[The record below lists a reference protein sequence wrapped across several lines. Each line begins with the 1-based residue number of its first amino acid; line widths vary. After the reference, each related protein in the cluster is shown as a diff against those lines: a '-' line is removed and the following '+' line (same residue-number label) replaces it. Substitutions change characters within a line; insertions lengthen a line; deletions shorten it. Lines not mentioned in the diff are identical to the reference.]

1 MLAIE
6 TLILIGS
13 VLLLLGI
20 LSSKFSS
27 RMGMPVLV
35 MFLGLGMLAGSEGI
49 GGIAFEDYYLSYAI
63 GTFAL
68 ALILFSGGLS
78 TPFHAVRDAW
88 KPASLLAT
96 LGVFITALITGV
108 AASWILKIDL
118 KQGLLLG
125 SIVGSTDAAA
135 VFSILRTGGVHLR
148 RRLSDTLEVE
158 SGSNDPMAIFMTV
171 GLIQIL
177 TGKVDS
183 PLGLVWLFVSQLGLG
198 LVAGLLIGYLA
209 VWVIRNIHLDA
220 AGLYPV
226 LATAF
231 GLLSFGMAADLGGSG
246 FLSVY
251 VTGMVIGN
259 KKVVFQKGIERF
271 HDAGAWMAQIT
282 MFIVLGLLSFPS
294 RLLAV
299 WLPGLAI
306 AAVLLLL
313 ARPVAVF
320 LCLCRS
326 RFSWREQVFLSWV
339 GLKGAVPITLAI
351 FPLLSNLDSEIKIDG
366 AKVIFDVVFFVVLV
380 SAVLQGWSLPWL
392 ARKLGLEAPA
402 KKESAVTLEISSLKD
417 VEGDIVDYFVDG
429 DCRVAGKMVRELAL
443 PEEVVVA
450 LIVHNQKITLP
461 KGSSRIEAGDHVIV
475 VLRPHVRAM
484 VDRIFS
490 RHNTPIAEQKWPSA
504 IEFPLRANM
513 KVGDLESF
521 YDISVGED
529 AELSLEQWLKKQIAP
544 EQVSVHR
551 FVDRGMLRLRIMEV
565 NAQGEIKAVGMS
577 FLEAEISTH
586 EIGGPIEQA
595 ENLDHTPL
603 DHKRGD

>member
-1 MLAIE
+1 
-6 TLILIGS
+6 
-13 VLLLLGI
+13 
-20 LSSKFSS
+20 
-27 RMGMPVLV
+27 MGMPVLV

-68 ALILFSGGLS
+68 AIILFSGGLS
-78 TPFHAVRDAW
+78 TPFHSVRDAW
-88 KPASLLAT
+88 QPASVLAT
-96 LGVFITALITGV
+96 LGVLITASITGV
-108 AASWILKIDL
+108 AAAWILKIDL

-125 SIVGSTDAAA
+125 AIVGSTDAAA

-177 TGKVDS
+177 IGKVDS
-183 PLGLVWLFVSQLGLG
+183 IGDLIGLLVAQMGIG
-198 LVAGLLIGYLA
+198 LVAGLAFGYMA
-209 VWVIRNIHLDA
+209 VWVIRNIQLDT
-220 AGLYPV
+220 AGLYPI

-231 GLLSFGMAADLGGSG
+231 GLFSFGMAVQLGGSG

-251 VTGMVIGN
+251 ITGMVIGN
-259 KKVVFQKGIERF
+259 KKVVFQRGIEMF
-271 HDAGAWMAQIT
+271 HDAGAWMAQIV

-306 AAVLLLL
+306 AAALLIV

-326 RFSWREQVFLSWV
+326 RFSFREQLFLSWV

-351 FPLLSNLDSEIKIDG
+351 FPLLSNLENEVKIES
-366 AKVIFDVVFFVVLV
+366 APIIFDVVFFVVLV
-380 SAVLQGWSLPWL
+380 SAVLQGWSLPWV
-392 ARKLGLEAPA
+392 ARKLGLETPA
-402 KKESAVTLEISSLKD
+402 KKESAVTLEISSLRD
-417 VEGDIVDYFVDG
+417 VEGDIVDYFVDSE
-429 DCRVAGKMVRELAL
+429 CRVAGKLIRELAL

-450 LIVHNQKITLP
+450 LIVHNNKIKLP

-484 VDRIFS
+484 VDKIFS
-490 RHNTPIAEQKWPSA
+490 RPGSINAERDWPQA
-504 IEFPLRANM
+504 AEFPLRADM
-513 KVGDLESF
+513 KVEDLENF
-521 YDISVGED
+521 YDISLD
-529 AELSLEQWLKKQIAP
+529 ADKKISLEQWLKGQIAK
-544 EQVSVHR
+544 EDLVLNR
-551 FVDRGMLRLRIMEV
+551 FVDRASLRLRILEMSP
-565 NAQGEIKAVGMS
+565 QGEIKLIGMS
-577 FLEAEISTH
+577 FLPSQSSSNIESTQQETSTDSEAS
-586 EIGGPIEQA
+586 
-595 ENLDHTPL
+595 
-603 DHKRGD
+603 

>member
-1 MLAIE
+1 
-6 TLILIGS
+6 
-13 VLLLLGI
+13 
-20 LSSKFSS
+20 
-27 RMGMPVLV
+27 MGMPVLV

-68 ALILFSGGLS
+68 AVILFSGGLS

-88 KPASLLAT
+88 KPASVLAT
-96 LGVFITALITGV
+96 LGVLITASITGV
-108 AASWILKIDL
+108 AAAWILKIDL

-125 SIVGSTDAAA
+125 AIVGSTDAAA

-177 TGKVDS
+177 IGKVDS
-183 PLGLVWLFVSQLGLG
+183 VADLVGL
-198 LVAGLLIGYLA
+198 LVAQMGIGLIAGLAFGYMA
-209 VWVIRNIHLDA
+209 VWVIRNIHLDT
-220 AGLYPV
+220 AGLYPI

-231 GLLSFGMAADLGGSG
+231 GLFSFGAAVQMGGSG

-251 VTGMVIGN
+251 ITGMVIGN
-259 KKVVFQKGIERF
+259 KKIVFQRGIEMF
-271 HDAGAWMAQIT
+271 HDAGAWMAQIV

-306 AAVLLLL
+306 AAVLLVV

-320 LCLCRS
+320 LCLCCS
-326 RFSWREQVFLSWV
+326 RFSFREQLFLSWV

-351 FPLLSNLDSEIKIDG
+351 FPLLSNLDSEIKIES
-366 AKVIFDVVFFVVLV
+366 AKIIFDVVFFVVLV
-380 SAVLQGWSLPWL
+380 SAVLQGWSLPWV
-392 ARKLGLEAPA
+392 ARKLGLETPA
-402 KKESAVTLEISSLKD
+402 KKESAVTLEISSLRD
-417 VEGDIVDYFVDG
+417 VEGDIVDYFVDSE
-429 DCRVAGKMVRELAL
+429 CRVAGKLIRELAL

-450 LIVHNQKITLP
+450 LIVHNHKIKLP

-475 VLRPHVRAM
+475 VLRPHVRSM

-490 RHNTPIAEQKWPSA
+490 RPGSFIAEQDWPQTT
-504 IEFPLRANM
+504 EFPFRADL
-513 KVGDLESF
+513 KVEDLENI
-521 YDISVGED
+521 YDISLD
-529 AELSLEQWLKKQIAP
+529 ADKKLSLEQWLKSQIAKEDLVP
-544 EQVSVHR
+544 NQ
-551 FVDRGMLRLRIMEV
+551 FVDRAMLRLRIIEIGP
-565 NAQGEIKAVGMS
+565 QGEIKLVGMS
-577 FLEAEISTH
+577 FLASQRSSSVESTPP
-586 EIGGPIEQA
+586 ELPSESDA
-595 ENLDHTPL
+595 S
-603 DHKRGD
+603 

>member
-1 MLAIE
+1 
-6 TLILIGS
+6 
-13 VLLLLGI
+13 
-20 LSSKFSS
+20 
-27 RMGMPVLV
+27 MPVLV

-68 ALILFSGGLS
+68 AVILFSGGLS

-88 KPASLLAT
+88 KPASVLAT
-96 LGVFITALITGV
+96 VGVFITASITGV
-108 AASWILKIDL
+108 AAAWILKIDL

-125 SIVGSTDAAA
+125 AIVGSTDAAA

-177 TGKVDS
+177 IGKIDS
-183 PLGLVWLFVSQLGLG
+183 VGDLIWL
-198 LVAGLLIGYLA
+198 LVAQMGIGLIAGLAFGYMA
-209 VWVIRNIHLDA
+209 VWVIRNIHLDT
-220 AGLYPV
+220 AGLYPI

-231 GLLSFGMAADLGGSG
+231 GLFSFGMAVQMGGSG

-251 VTGMVIGN
+251 ITGMVIGN
-259 KKVVFQKGIERF
+259 KKIVFQRGIEMF
-271 HDAGAWMAQIT
+271 HDAGAWMAQIV

-306 AAVLLLL
+306 AAVLLVV

-326 RFSWREQVFLSWV
+326 RFSFREQLFLSWV

-351 FPLLSNLDSEIKIDG
+351 FPLLSNLDSELKIES
-366 AKVIFDVVFFVVLV
+366 AQTIFDVVFFVVLV
-380 SAVLQGWSLPWL
+380 SAVLQGWSLPWV
-392 ARKLGLEAPA
+392 ARKLGLETPA
-402 KKESAVTLEISSLKD
+402 KKESAITLEISSLKD
-417 VEGDIVDYFVDG
+417 VEGDIVDYFVDSE
-429 DCRVAGKMVRELAL
+429 CRVAGKLIRELAF

-450 LIVHNQKITLP
+450 LIVHNNKIKLP

-490 RHNTPIAEQKWPSA
+490 RPGSLNADHDWPQA
-504 IEFPLRANM
+504 AEFPLRADM
-513 KVGDLESF
+513 KVEDLENF
-521 YDISVGED
+521 YDISLD
-529 AELSLEQWLKKQIAP
+529 ADKKLSLEQWLKSQIAK
-544 EQVSVHR
+544 EDLLANQ
-551 FVDRGMLRLRIMEV
+551 FVDRAMLRLRILEMSP
-565 NAQGEIKAVGMS
+565 QGEIKLVGMS
-577 FLEAEISTH
+577 FLTSQSSTPVGSTPPETSEGSEAI
-586 EIGGPIEQA
+586 
-595 ENLDHTPL
+595 
-603 DHKRGD
+603 

>member
-1 MLAIE
+1 
-6 TLILIGS
+6 
-13 VLLLLGI
+13 
-20 LSSKFSS
+20 
-27 RMGMPVLV
+27 MPVLV

-68 ALILFSGGLS
+68 AVILFSGGLS

-88 KPASLLAT
+88 KPASVLAT
-96 LGVFITALITGV
+96 VGVFITASITGV
-108 AASWILKIDL
+108 AAAWILKIDL

-125 SIVGSTDAAA
+125 AIVGSTDAAA

-177 TGKVDS
+177 IGKVDS
-183 PLGLVWLFVSQLGLG
+183 VADLIGL
-198 LVAGLLIGYLA
+198 LVAQMGIGLIAGLAFGYMA
-209 VWVIRNIHLDA
+209 VWVIRNIHLDT
-220 AGLYPV
+220 AGLYPI

-231 GLLSFGMAADLGGSG
+231 GLFSFGMAVQMGGSG

-251 VTGMVIGN
+251 ITGMVIGN
-259 KKVVFQKGIERF
+259 KKIVFQRGIEMF
-271 HDAGAWMAQIT
+271 HDAGAWMAQIV

-306 AAVLLLL
+306 AAVLLVV

-326 RFSWREQVFLSWV
+326 RFSFREQLFLSWV

-351 FPLLSNLDSEIKIDG
+351 FPLLSNLDSELKIES
-366 AKVIFDVVFFVVLV
+366 AQTIFDVVFFVVLV
-380 SAVLQGWSLPWL
+380 SAVLQGWSLPWV
-392 ARKLGLEAPA
+392 ARKLGLETPA
-402 KKESAVTLEISSLKD
+402 KKESAITLEISSLKD
-417 VEGDIVDYFVDG
+417 VEGDIVDYFVDSE
-429 DCRVAGKMVRELAL
+429 CRVAGKLIRELAL

-450 LIVHNQKITLP
+450 LIVHNNKIKLP

-490 RHNTPIAEQKWPSA
+490 RPGSLNAERDWSQA
-504 IEFPLRANM
+504 AEFPLRADM
-513 KVGDLESF
+513 KVEDLENF
-521 YDISVGED
+521 YDISLD
-529 AELSLEQWLKKQIAP
+529 ADKKLSLEQWLKSQITP
-544 EQVSVHR
+544 ENLVPNQ
-551 FVDRGMLRLRIMEV
+551 FVDRAMLRLRIIEISP
-565 NAQGEIKAVGMS
+565 QGEIKLVGMS
-577 FLEAEISTH
+577 FLASQSSSSVESTPPETSADSEAS
-586 EIGGPIEQA
+586 
-595 ENLDHTPL
+595 
-603 DHKRGD
+603 

>member
-1 MLAIE
+1 
-6 TLILIGS
+6 
-13 VLLLLGI
+13 
-20 LSSKFSS
+20 
-27 RMGMPVLV
+27 MGMPVLV

-68 ALILFSGGLS
+68 AIILFSGGLS

-88 KPASLLAT
+88 KPASVLAT
-96 LGVFITALITGV
+96 VGVFITASITGV
-108 AASWILKIDL
+108 AAAWILKIDL

-125 SIVGSTDAAA
+125 AIVGSTDAAA

-177 TGKVDS
+177 IGKVDS
-183 PLGLVWLFVSQLGLG
+183 VADLIGL
-198 LVAGLLIGYLA
+198 LVAQMGIGLIAGLAFGYMA
-209 VWVIRNIHLDA
+209 VWVIRNIHLDT
-220 AGLYPV
+220 AGLYPI

-231 GLLSFGMAADLGGSG
+231 GLFSFGMAVQMGGSG

-251 VTGMVIGN
+251 ITGMVIGN
-259 KKVVFQKGIERF
+259 KKIVFQRGIEMF
-271 HDAGAWMAQIT
+271 HDAGAWMAQIV

-306 AAVLLLL
+306 AAVLLVV

-326 RFSWREQVFLSWV
+326 RFSFREQFFLSWV

-351 FPLLSNLDSEIKIDG
+351 FPLLSNLDSELKIES
-366 AKVIFDVVFFVVLV
+366 AQTIFDVVFFVVLV
-380 SAVLQGWSLPWL
+380 SAVLQGWSLPWV
-392 ARKLGLEAPA
+392 ARKLGLETPA
-402 KKESAVTLEISSLKD
+402 KKESAITLEISSLKD
-417 VEGDIVDYFVDG
+417 VEGDIVDYFVDSE
-429 DCRVAGKMVRELAL
+429 CRVAGKLIRELAL

-450 LIVHNQKITLP
+450 LIVHNNKIKLP

-484 VDRIFS
+484 VDSIFS
-490 RHNTPIAEQKWPSA
+490 RPGSLNAERDWSQA
-504 IEFPLRANM
+504 AEFPLRADM
-513 KVGDLESF
+513 KVEDLENF
-521 YDISVGED
+521 YDISLD
-529 AELSLEQWLKKQIAP
+529 ADKKLSLEQWLKSQITP
-544 EQVSVHR
+544 ENLVPNQ
-551 FVDRGMLRLRIMEV
+551 FVDRAMLRLRIIEISP
-565 NAQGEIKAVGMS
+565 QGEIKLVGMS
-577 FLEAEISTH
+577 FLASQSSSSVESTPPETSADSEAS
-586 EIGGPIEQA
+586 
-595 ENLDHTPL
+595 
-603 DHKRGD
+603 

>member
-1 MLAIE
+1 MLTIE
-6 TLILIGS
+6 LLILIGS

-20 LSSKFSS
+20 FSSKFSS

-68 ALILFSGGLS
+68 AIILFSGGLS
-78 TPFHAVRDAW
+78 TPFHSVRDAW
-88 KPASLLAT
+88 QPASVLAT
-96 LGVFITALITGV
+96 LGVLITASITGV
-108 AASWILKIDL
+108 AAAWILKIDL

-125 SIVGSTDAAA
+125 AIVGSTDAAA

-177 TGKVDS
+177 IGKVDS
-183 PLGLVWLFVSQLGLG
+183 IGDLIGLLVAQMGIG
-198 LVAGLLIGYLA
+198 LVAGLAFGYMA
-209 VWVIRNIHLDA
+209 VWVIRNIQLDT
-220 AGLYPV
+220 AGLYPI

-231 GLLSFGMAADLGGSG
+231 GLFSFGMAVQLGGSG

-251 VTGMVIGN
+251 ITGMVIGN
-259 KKVVFQKGIERF
+259 KKVVFQRGIEMF
-271 HDAGAWMAQIT
+271 HDAGAWMAQIV

-306 AAVLLLL
+306 AAALLIV

-326 RFSWREQVFLSWV
+326 RFSFREQLFLSWV

-351 FPLLSNLDSEIKIDG
+351 FPLLSNLENEVKIES
-366 AKVIFDVVFFVVLV
+366 APIIFDVVFFVVLV
-380 SAVLQGWSLPWL
+380 SAVLQGWSLPWV
-392 ARKLGLEAPA
+392 ARKLGLETPA
-402 KKESAVTLEISSLKD
+402 KKESAVTLEISSLRD
-417 VEGDIVDYFVDG
+417 VEGDIVDYFVDSE
-429 DCRVAGKMVRELAL
+429 CRVAGKLIRELAL

-450 LIVHNQKITLP
+450 LIVHNNKIKLP

-484 VDRIFS
+484 VDKIFS
-490 RHNTPIAEQKWPSA
+490 RPGSINAERDWPQA
-504 IEFPLRANM
+504 AEFPLRADM
-513 KVGDLESF
+513 KVEDLENF
-521 YDISVGED
+521 YDISLD
-529 AELSLEQWLKKQIAP
+529 ADKKISLEQWLKGQIAK
-544 EQVSVHR
+544 EDLVLNR
-551 FVDRGMLRLRIMEV
+551 FVDRASLRLRILEMSP
-565 NAQGEIKAVGMS
+565 QGEIKLIGMS
-577 FLEAEISTH
+577 FLPSQSSSNIESTQQETSTDSEAS
-586 EIGGPIEQA
+586 
-595 ENLDHTPL
+595 
-603 DHKRGD
+603 

>member
-1 MLAIE
+1 LLTVE
-6 TLILIGS
+6 LLILIGS

-68 ALILFSGGLS
+68 AIILFSGGLS
-78 TPFHAVRDAW
+78 TPFTAVRDAW
-88 KPASLLAT
+88 KPASVLAT
-96 LGVFITALITGV
+96 FGVLITASITGV
-108 AASWILKIDL
+108 AAAWILKIDL

-158 SGSNDPMAIFMTV
+158 SGSNDPMAIFLTV

-177 TGKVDS
+177 IGKVES
-183 PLGLVWLFVSQLGLG
+183 INGLI
-198 LVAGLLIGYLA
+198 GLLISQMGIGLLAGLAFGYMA
-209 VWVIRNIHLDA
+209 VWVIRNIHLDT
-220 AGLYPV
+220 AGLYPI

-231 GLLSFGMAADLGGSG
+231 GLLSFGMAVQMGGSG

-251 VTGMVIGN
+251 ITGMVIGN
-259 KKVVFQKGIERF
+259 KKVVFQRGIEMF
-271 HDAGAWMAQIT
+271 HDAGAWMAQIV

-306 AAVLLLL
+306 AAVLLIV
-313 ARPVAVF
+313 ARPIAVF

-326 RFSWREQVFLSWV
+326 RFSFREQLFLSWV

-351 FPLLSNLDSEIKIDG
+351 FPLLSNLDSEIKIES
-366 AKVIFDVVFFVVLV
+366 ANIIFDVVFFVVLV
-380 SAVLQGWSLPWL
+380 SAVLQGWSLPWV
-392 ARKLGLEAPA
+392 ARKLGLEIPA

-417 VEGDIVDYFVDG
+417 VEGDIVDYFVDSE
-429 DCRVAGKMVRELAL
+429 CRVAGKLIRELAL

-450 LIVHNQKITLP
+450 LIVHNQKIKLP

-490 RHNTPIAEQKWPSA
+490 RPYGAGADQKWPASS
-504 IEFPLRANM
+504 EFPLRADI
-513 KVGDLESF
+513 KIGDLESF
-521 YDISVGED
+521 YGITIGE
-529 AELSLEQWLKKQIAP
+529 EKGLSLEEWLTRQIEPDLLAAD
-544 EQVSVHR
+544 Q
-551 FVDRGMLRLRIMEV
+551 FVDRAMLRLRIMEM
-565 NAQGEIKAVGMS
+565 NSQGKIVLVGMS
-577 FLEAEISTH
+577 FIS
-586 EIGGPIEQA
+586 P
-595 ENLDHTPL
+595 ENISSNEPSH
-603 DHKRGD
+603 GS

>member
-1 MLAIE
+1 MLPTVE
-6 TLILIGS
+6 TIILIGS

-20 LSSKFSS
+20 LSSKFSA

-49 GGIAFEDYYLSYAI
+49 GGIIFEDYNLSYAI
-63 GTFAL
+63 GTLAL

-78 TPFHAVRDAW
+78 TPYHAVRDAW
-88 KPASLLAT
+88 KPASVLAT
-96 LGVFITALITGV
+96 AGVFITALITGL
-108 AASWILKIDL
+108 AAAWILKIDL
-118 KQGLLLG
+118 MQGLLLG

-177 TGKVDS
+177 TGQVNS
-183 PLGLVWLFVSQLGLG
+183 PLGLL
-198 LVAGLLIGYLA
+198 GLLISQMGIGLMAGLGIGYIA
-209 VWVIRNIHLDA
+209 VWVIRNIHLDT
-220 AGLYPV
+220 AGLYPI

-231 GLLSFGMAADLGGSG
+231 GLLSFGLAADLGGSG

-251 VTGMVIGN
+251 ITGMVIGN
-259 KKVVFQKGIERF
+259 KKVVLQRGIEMF
-271 HDAGAWMAQIT
+271 HDAGAWMAQIA

-306 AAVLLLL
+306 AAVLLFF
-313 ARPVAVF
+313 ARPIAVF

-326 RFSWREQVFLSWV
+326 RFAFREQLFLSWV

-351 FPLLSNLDSEIKIDG
+351 FPLLSNMDSPVKIES
-366 AKVIFDVVFFVVLV
+366 AKIIFDVVFFVVLV
-380 SAVLQGWSLPWL
+380 SAVLQGWSLPWV
-392 ARKLGLEAPA
+392 ARKLGLESPA
-402 KKESAVTLEISSLKD
+402 KKIPAVTLEISSLKD
-417 VEGDIVDYFVDG
+417 VEGDIVDYFVDAE
-429 DCRVAGKMVRELAL
+429 CRAAGKMIRELAL

-450 LIVHNQKITLP
+450 LIVHHQKITLP
-461 KGSSRIEAGDHVIV
+461 RGDSKIEAGDHVIV

-490 RHNTPIAEQKWPSA
+490 RPSAREKEKSWPIAS
-504 IEFPLRANM
+504 EFPLRGEM
-513 KVGDLESF
+513 KVGDLEEF
-521 YDISVGED
+521 YDIKLGTDREV
-529 AELSLEQWLKKQIAP
+529 SLGVWLKSQFKSERLEANQY
-544 EQVSVHR
+544 
-551 FVDRGMLRLRIMEV
+551 VDRAGLRLRVISLGTDGV
-565 NAQGEIKAVGMS
+565 ASLVGMT
-577 FLEAEISTH
+577 FLPAEQVEPEEKSSD
-586 EIGGPIEQA
+586 EKSSEV
-595 ENLDHTPL
+595 ES
-603 DHKRGD
+603 

>member
-1 MLAIE
+1 
-6 TLILIGS
+6 
-13 VLLLLGI
+13 
-20 LSSKFSS
+20 
-27 RMGMPVLV
+27 MGMPVLV

-68 ALILFSGGLS
+68 AIILFSGGLS

-88 KPASLLAT
+88 KPASVLAT
-96 LGVFITALITGV
+96 VGVFITASITGV
-108 AASWILKIDL
+108 AAAWILKIDL

-125 SIVGSTDAAA
+125 AIVGSTDAAA

-177 TGKVDS
+177 IGKVDS
-183 PLGLVWLFVSQLGLG
+183 VADLIGL
-198 LVAGLLIGYLA
+198 LVAQMGIGFIAGLAFGYMA
-209 VWVIRNIHLDA
+209 VWVIRNIHLDT
-220 AGLYPV
+220 AGLYPI

-231 GLLSFGMAADLGGSG
+231 GLFSFGMAVQMGGSG

-251 VTGMVIGN
+251 ITGMVIGN
-259 KKVVFQKGIERF
+259 KKIVFQRGIEMF
-271 HDAGAWMAQIT
+271 HDAGAWMAQIV

-306 AAVLLLL
+306 AAVLLVV

-326 RFSWREQVFLSWV
+326 RFSFREQLFLSWV

-351 FPLLSNLDSEIKIDG
+351 FPLLSNLDSELKIES
-366 AKVIFDVVFFVVLV
+366 AQTIFDVVFFVVLV
-380 SAVLQGWSLPWL
+380 SAVLQGWSLPWV
-392 ARKLGLEAPA
+392 ARKLGLETPA
-402 KKESAVTLEISSLKD
+402 KKESAITLEISSLKD
-417 VEGDIVDYFVDG
+417 VEGDIVDYFVDSE
-429 DCRVAGKMVRELAL
+429 CRVAGKLIRELAL

-450 LIVHNQKITLP
+450 LIVHNNKIKLP

-490 RHNTPIAEQKWPSA
+490 RPGSLNAERDWSQA
-504 IEFPLRANM
+504 AEFPLRADM
-513 KVGDLESF
+513 KVEDLENF
-521 YDISVGED
+521 YDISLD
-529 AELSLEQWLKKQIAP
+529 ADKKLSLEQWLKSQITP
-544 EQVSVHR
+544 ENLVPNQ
-551 FVDRGMLRLRIMEV
+551 FVDRAMLRLRIIEISP
-565 NAQGEIKAVGMS
+565 QGEIKLVGMS
-577 FLEAEISTH
+577 FLASQSSSSVESTPPETSADSEAS
-586 EIGGPIEQA
+586 
-595 ENLDHTPL
+595 
-603 DHKRGD
+603 

>member
-20 LSSKFSS
+20 ISSKFSS

-49 GGIAFEDYYLSYAI
+49 GGIAFEDYYLSYSI
-63 GTFAL
+63 GTFSL
-68 ALILFSGGLS
+68 AIILFSGGLS
-78 TPFHAVRDAW
+78 TPLHAVREAW
-88 KPASLLAT
+88 KPASILAT
-96 LGVFITALITGV
+96 VGVLITAIITGV

-177 TGKVDS
+177 TGKVES
-183 PLGLVWLFVSQLGLG
+183 FAGLIGLLVSQMGIGLCAGIILGY
-198 LVAGLLIGYLA
+198 IA
-209 VWVIRNIHLDA
+209 VWVIRNIHLDT

-231 GLLSFGMAADLGGSG
+231 GLLSFGLAADLGGSG
-246 FLSVY
+246 FLAVY
-251 VTGMVIGN
+251 VTGMLIGN
-259 KKVVFQKGIERF
+259 KKVVFQRGIEMF
-271 HDAGAWMAQIT
+271 NDAAAWMAQIT

-306 AAVLLLL
+306 AAVLLVF
-313 ARPVAVF
+313 ARPIAVF

-326 RFSWREQVFLSWV
+326 RFSIREQVFLSWV

-351 FPLLSNLDSEIKIDG
+351 FPLLSNLESTVKIDS
-366 AKVIFDVVFFVVLV
+366 AKIIFDVVFFVVLV
-380 SAVLQGWSLPWL
+380 SAVLQGWSLPWV
-392 ARKLGLEAPA
+392 ARKLGLETPA
-402 KKESAVTLEISSLKD
+402 KKESAITLEISSLKD
-417 VEGDIVDYFVDG
+417 VEGDIVDYFVDSE
-429 DCRVAGKMVRELAL
+429 CRVAGKMIRELAL

-450 LIVHNQKITLP
+450 LLVRNQKIKLP

-490 RHNTPIAEQKWPSA
+490 RPGSLAAEQDWPPAS
-504 IEFPLRANM
+504 EFPLRADM
-513 KVGDLESF
+513 KVGDLENF
-521 YDISVGED
+521 YDIFLD
-529 AELSLEQWLKKQIAP
+529 ADKKLSLEQWLKSQITP
-544 EQVSVHR
+544 ENLVPNQ
-551 FVDRGMLRLRIMEV
+551 FVDRAMLRLRIIDMGP
-565 NAQGEIKAVGMS
+565 QGEIKLVGMS
-577 FLEAEISTH
+577 FLASQSGSAEGSTPP
-586 EIGGPIEQA
+586 ESASNSQTG
-595 ENLDHTPL
+595 
-603 DHKRGD
+603 